1 MITQNDIDILN
12 FLHNR
17 LVEKYKESPNIDY
30 LIKARDVIGYL
41 QQELVSGV
49 IASHEQALPIQH
61 VSNSLPDDVP
71 LFVDW
76 LDKYYTH
83 AGNDD
88 LYKRKD
94 NGKIETQRKL
104 YNDYKRAYKLGNDC

>member
-1 MITQNDIDILN
+1 MKTETITDHELSIIANDWAKEIPYENIGIRTA
-12 FLHNR
+12 FAAGYR
-17 LVEKYKESPNIDY
+17 LAE
-30 LIKARDVIGYL
+30 
-41 QQELVSGV
+41 QQANGAKSKDGK
-49 IASHEQALPIQH
+49 LPIPH

-71 LFVDW
+71 LFIDW

-94 NGKIETQRKL
+94 NGKIEPQRKL